1 MAEPKNTGSY
11 YSPGGL
17 RLWGSATLGVLLMGG
32 NESETSMIYDFFFL
46 GKINKSVLLLLHHLF
61 TLLKLNFFFLT

>member
-1 MAEPKNTGSY
+1 
-11 YSPGGL
+11 
-17 RLWGSATLGVLLMGG
+17 MGG

-61 TLLKLNFFFLT
+61 TLLKLNFFF